1 MSSNIQFIII
11 PSKVLKMRQ
20 LTCLDKIVLSYLQAF
35 TGKKGNQTDAHIADL
50 LLVKVDRVEKSIAKL
65 KKLNLCPIDPPDELD
80 DEGNLVPFFIWP
92 DESATSTLVHQ

>member
-11 PSKVLKMRQ
+11 PSKVLKMRK

-35 TGKKGNQTDAHIADL
+35 TGKKGNQTDTHIAHL
-50 LLVKVDRVEKSIAKL
+50 LSVKLYRVEKSIAKL

-80 DEGNLVPFFIWP
+80 DEGNLVPLFIWP